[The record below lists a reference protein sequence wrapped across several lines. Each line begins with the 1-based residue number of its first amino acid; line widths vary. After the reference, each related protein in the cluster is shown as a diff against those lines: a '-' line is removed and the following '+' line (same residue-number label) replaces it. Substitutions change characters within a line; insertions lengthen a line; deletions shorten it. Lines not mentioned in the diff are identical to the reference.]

1 MPIKGAVKP
10 EHFSTGFDE
19 EWKVV
24 GKKHDGTKGYE
35 LRVVNWG
42 ELSKA

>member
-24 GKKHDGTKGYE
+24 EKNVMEQKDM
-35 LRVVNWG
+35 
-42 ELSKA
+42 S